1 MKYTINFLVTGL
13 LLFVVM
19 TAYGQQPKP
28 FREKSDPEATKIL
41 RKLKKMYS
49 KYNGLELKYSL
60 VVEYGEDKEVYEGQ
74 VLQQDDKYF
83 VNNNGNLIINN
94 GKSVWYYVT
103 SSNEVQIN
111 DYDPDEGESDIF
123 SPSKILNMGDNDE
136 DYFYAITGEDS
147 RGYKIE
153 FKPRDSDSEIMKM
166 RIRVNKEQTKI
177 SSIKVFQDDGTRMTF
192 TVKSIKS
199 IELSKD
205 DFTFLP
211 AKYPGV
217 VVTDLRE

>member
-1 MKYTINFLVTGL
+1 
-13 LLFVVM
+13 M
-19 TAYGQQPKP
+19 TAYGQNPKP

-41 RKLKKMYS
+41 RKLKKIYS

-60 VVEYGEDKEVYEGQ
+60 VVDYGEDKTVYEGE
-74 VLQQDDKYF
+74 VLQQGDKYF
-83 VNNNGNLIINN
+83 VKNNDNLIINN
-94 GKSVWYYVT
+94 GKTVWYYIK
-103 SSNEVQIN
+103 SSNEVQVN
-111 DYDPDEGESDIF
+111 DYDPDEGDDIF

-136 DYFYAITGEDS
+136 EYFYAITGEDS

-166 RIRVNKEQTKI
+166 RIRVDKEQTKI

-199 IELSKD
+199 VELKD
-205 DFTFLP
+205 ENFIFQE
-211 AKYPGV
+211 KKHPGV
-217 VVTDLRE
+217 EVVDLRE